1 MVSGRPRAH
10 KSVEADQRKI
20 YRLAGSEEP
29 SMTSMGQLVW
39 AKNGRLRALAAA
51 GLFLFAQFFVVSHEA
66 HAGSDHDAPDCGVC
80 ITAQRDDTAIA
91 AAPPSLPLPLRI
103 GRYEAIPAAPL
114 CDATTAASYSV
125 RAPPL
130 V

>member
-1 MVSGRPRAH
+1 
-10 KSVEADQRKI
+10 
-20 YRLAGSEEP
+20 
-29 SMTSMGQLVW
+29 MTSMGQLVW
-39 AKNGRLRALAAA
+39 EKNGRLRALAAA
-51 GLFLFAQFFVVSHEA
+51 VLFLFAQLFVVSHEA
-66 HAGSDHDAPDCGVC
+66 HAGSDHDGPDCGVC

-91 AAPPSLPLPLRI
+91 AAPPSLSLPLFRI